1 MSDDLDRQLAE
12 AKARLQ
18 QRATAVSNTERE
30 LAALHST
37 APLTVLAGRP
47 VSRRRLLAGA
57 AAAIAV
63 GAGGALLL
71 RRRDGGSEAPATSP
85 TSPSTT
91 PTVNGSTTVPTATIP
106 STTPETTPSTTTTPT
121 TSPLEMVPLTREV
134 GSISGMW
141 FVDEQTVWVAVADPN
156 GAESFLI
163 RSVDG
168 GATWADPGIGVPNGS
183 RPVFHDATNGWI
195 EPVEGGLLSTTHE
208 GGLDSFNTP
217 NLPAGFDPEILGFC
231 LGMQH
236 VIVVGSVAKPDGSI
250 VFQPLSLPLTSDE
263 FVALDHEFSPGA
275 GPVADF
281 SIASQADVIWIT
293 YNDRVLVGAA
303 RFMNGG
309 WSEWTPPGSDL
320 GGDVTL
326 LHTGDSP
333 LWALVTTGV
342 WAGDLDHPSR
352 QLHWSL
358 DGGDT
363 FTQQT
368 LPAGLADLRIGGA
381 IIAFGE
387 SQLLG
392 WSQVD
397 GGTDV
402 LRSDDSGDSWSV
414 VGNLPGVAVNRIDA
428 VGSGRLAAFWSTD
441 AGAGEAAISTDQGA
455 TWSPLTV

>member
-18 QRATAVSNTERE
+18 QRAASVAHTERE
-30 LAALHST
+30 LAAMHST

-71 RRRDGGSEAPATSP
+71 KRRDGGSEAPATSP
-85 TSPSTT
+85 TT
-91 PTVNGSTTVPTATIP
+91 PTTGSTTA
-106 STTPETTPSTTTTPT
+106 STTPSTTPATSPITGPIVTDPGTSAPT
-121 TSPLEMVPLTREV
+121 TSTVARNTIERVFGAWFGDDGVAWATV
-134 GSISGMW
+134 GDLVTPDSWLM
-141 FVDEQTVWVAVADPN
+141 
-156 GAESFLI
+156 
-163 RSVDG
+163 RSADG
-168 GATWADPGIGVPNGS
+168 GSTWVDTGVSVPS
-183 RPVFHDATNGWI
+183 FARPIFADATNGWI
-195 EPVEGGLLSTTHE
+195 VPIDGGLLSTTHE
-208 GGLDSFNTP
+208 GGLDQFNTP
-217 NLPAGFDPEILGFC
+217 NLPVGFDPEILGFC
-231 LGMQH
+231 LGMQD
-236 VIVVGSVAKPDGSI
+236 VIVIGSVTKPDGSI

-293 YNDRVLVGAA
+293 YNDRTFVSAA
-303 RFMNGG
+303 RRMNGT
-309 WSEWTPPGSDL
+309 WASWTPPGGDL
-320 GGDVTL
+320 GGEVTL

-363 FTQQT
+363 FVELT
-368 LPAGLADLRIGGA
+368 LPAGLADLRIGGGV
-381 IIAFGE
+381 IAFGE

-414 VGNLPGVAVNRIDA
+414 VGSLPGVAVNRIDA
-428 VGSGRLAAFWSTD
+428 VGSDRLAAFWSTD
-441 AGAGEAAISTDQGA
+441 AGADEAAVSTDHGA